1 MIMIPWFTEALG
13 AGGSRPSEAMNDD
26 PASLEVG
33 FPVTQGDDGGV
44 SLAASICC
52 SFSSSNCA

>member
-13 AGGSRPSEAMNDD
+13 AGVRGQAVNDD